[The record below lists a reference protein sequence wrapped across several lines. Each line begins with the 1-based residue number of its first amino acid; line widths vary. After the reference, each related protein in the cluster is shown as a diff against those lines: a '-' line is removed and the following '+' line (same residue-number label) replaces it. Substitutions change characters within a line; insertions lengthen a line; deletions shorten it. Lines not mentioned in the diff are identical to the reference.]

1 MASPWKF
8 LARLVSPRRQ
18 QRPEN
23 GSADDVTPELLAI
36 VTPSEIP
43 ASEGSVSASDGLAV
57 EELQLQDQADETL
70 ADLQHSTAVISA
82 QGTADVEGSDFAEA
96 ADAVQSES
104 ADTVDPVA
112 AKPAQLR
119 QRVEPGRRRRGK
131 KAKVLEV
138 VPPTSADVPTV
149 NDNTLSLDE
158 EIQLLR
164 EQLASKLQLQNAQLK
179 KMLERF
185 EH

>member
-57 EELQLQDQADETL
+57 EELQRQDQADETL

-82 QGTADVEGSDFAEA
+82 PGTTNAEGIDVVAA
-96 ADAVQSES
+96 ADPVRLVS
-104 ADTVDPVA
+104 ADTADREA
-112 AKPAQLR
+112 LNTAQLR
-119 QRVEPGRRRRGK
+119 QRAEPGRRRRSK
-131 KAKVLEV
+131 KGDVLEV
-138 VPPTSADVPTV
+138 VRQNSADVPAV
-149 NDNTLSLDE
+149 SEDTLSLDE
-158 EIQLLR
+158 EIRVLR
-164 EQLASKLQLQNAQLK
+164 EQLTSKLQLQNAQLK
-179 KMLERF
+179 RMLERF
-185 EH
+185 ER